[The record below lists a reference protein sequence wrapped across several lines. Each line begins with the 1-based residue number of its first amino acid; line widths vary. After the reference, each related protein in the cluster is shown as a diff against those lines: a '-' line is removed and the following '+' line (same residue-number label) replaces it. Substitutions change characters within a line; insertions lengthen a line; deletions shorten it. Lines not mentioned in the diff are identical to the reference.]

1 MPTDVEKRRAV
12 IQDLL
17 IGVGLPILQ
26 IISRECVW
34 SFTDSELFTRMRS
47 RIRCFI
53 TSLQHIRGFWPFLRH
68 GGYSANIH
76 TLLRVARGDRHGI
89 PILLW

>member
-1 MPTDVEKRRAV
+1 MPTDVEKRRVV

-53 TSLQHIRGFWPFLRH
+53 TSLQHFRGFWPFLRH
-68 GGYSANIH
+68 CGYSANIH
-76 TLLRVARGDRHGI
+76 PLLRVARGDRHGI